1 MIPKRNIAHDFYQPD
16 EPIVVSE
23 CDYCGAEIYDGEI
36 CYELPKIYHP
46 VCKDCINEVLVNEF
60 EDLDFSDRLEAAGGV
75 KKIARDNEEG

>member
-1 MIPKRNIAHDFYQPD
+1 MQKRNIAHDFYQPD

-60 EDLDFSDRLEAAGGV
+60 ENLDFSERLDMMCGRIYTAT
-75 KKIARDNEEG
+75 DD